1 MQGTKGKHEDG
12 LGTRRL
18 AGLVSIIQGLLIFVP
33 TIVLGQAINW
43 PDSLDDPA
51 SIALPRILQEESAV
65 RFGYIAYLVYS
76 ILFVIAVFLI
86 ARLNKGPSMQDLFT
100 IILAFAIASTL
111 ARTIGIVRWLVP
123 MPELAESW
131 ESATSE
137 QERNSI
143 SVVFKALNDY
153 GGTIGE
159 ILGVSIFAA
168 ISVLI
173 LNYAFLKD
181 RMMPTWLIVFGFLAA
196 ISLLTTTVE
205 LAGIDP
211 GILIVAG
218 TTMIQLWFLTV
229 GIWLLV
235 KSGKSNR
242 NQIVN

>member
-1 MQGTKGKHEDG
+1 MQGTKGKNEDG
-12 LGTRRL
+12 LGIRRL
-18 AGLVSIIQGLLIFVP
+18 AGIVSIIQGLLIFVP

-51 SIALPRILQEESAV
+51 SIALPRILQEETAV
-65 RFGYIAYLVYS
+65 RFGYIAYLIYS
-76 ILFVIAVFLI
+76 ILFVVAIFLI
-86 ARLNKGPSMQDLFT
+86 AKLNKGLAMQSLFS
-100 IILAFAIASTL
+100 IIIAFAIASTL
-111 ARTIGIVRWLVP
+111 ARSIGIVRWLVP

-131 ESATSE
+131 ESAASE

-159 ILGVSIFAA
+159 LLGVSIFAA

-181 RMMPTWLIVFGFLAA
+181 RMMPNWLIVFGFLAA

-211 GILIVAG
+211 GILLVAG

-229 GIWLLV
+229 GIWLLA
-235 KSGKSNR
+235 KSGKSNT